1 MLTFLHHL
9 LQIIPISPKS
19 NGLRSV
25 SPAPTSAMHQQTFP
39 LGQLFEDLTTTLS
52 LRPVPN
58 QNPSALSI
66 WIVTVQ
72 FMLSCLRSSSQ
83 QALYNAG
90 ITTPVILGIIK
101 HILLELTRLPSENM
115 DPLQRQC
122 FKVGKEMLD
131 IFLIRDPGQSGAA
144 EQPVALKHQ
153 PLLTA
158 SQSATPSVGTVTFYD
173 VIKSVSSVA
182 RLNSL
187 VFFILRV
194 FLQFPELY
202 IHFLHATQTLAAPQ
216 PEISNPNVW
225 LMTLHY
231 MITSIMQDHR
241 ILEQIK
247 TEMAVNIIKHLL
259 REINKLPASLTT
271 DQTKCLNKGKEL
283 INLLLLGPA
292 GDGAGVVSHYDII
305 VAVS

>member
-1 MLTFLHHL
+1 MAG
-9 LQIIPISPKS
+9 I
-19 NGLRSV
+19 
-25 SPAPTSAMHQQTFP
+25 HQQTFP
-39 LGQLFEDLTTTLS
+39 LGQLFEDLTATLS

-101 HILLELTRLPSENM
+101 HILLELTRLPSDNM
-115 DPLQRQC
+115 DPLQKQC

-131 IFLIRDPGQSGAA
+131 IFLIRDPNQAGVSEQSST
-144 EQPVALKHQ
+144 LKHQ
-153 PLLTA
+153 PLLAA
-158 SQSATPSVGTVTFYD
+158 SQSGTPSVGTVTFYD
-173 VIKSVSSVA
+173 VIKSVSFIVA
-182 RLNSL
+182 LR
-187 VFFILRV
+187 FILYY
-194 FLQFPELY
+194 FLQVPIQFPELY
-202 IHFLHATQTLAAPQ
+202 IHFLHATQSLAAPQ
-216 PEISNPNVW
+216 PEISNHNVW

-241 ILEQIK
+241 LLEQIK

-271 DQTKCLNKGKEL
+271 DQTNCLNKAKEL

-305 VAVS
+305 VAVSH